1 MKGSLKVKLE
11 PDAPWT
17 IHTRGIG
24 FLRVYLQVKAK
35 LESDTPW
42 TIHTRGTGFIGVYLH
57 QLYITCFNGWTF
69 GLHLHIPWEA
79 IV

>member
-42 TIHTRGTGFIGVYLH
+42 TIHTRDIGFIGVYLH
-57 QLYITCFNGWTF
+57 HLYITYLNGWTF
-69 GLHLHIPWEA
+69 SLHLYFPGGA

>member
-1 MKGSLKVKLE
+1 MMGSLKVKLE

-24 FLRVYLQVKAK
+24 FLGDYLHLKVK

-42 TIHTRGTGFIGVYLH
+42 TIHTRGMGFLGLCLH
-57 QLYITCFNGWTF
+57 QLYITYFNGWTF
-69 GLHLHIPWEA
+69 SLHLYFPGGA
-79 IV
+79 IK